1 MIYLNIEPTIFYEYH
16 EYNVVLFLAESGE
29 VLTMS
34 FLVGLPD
41 LEWKLI
47 YVGSAEDENYYQ
59 QLESVLV
66 GPMNVGTYRFV
77 LEVNRLLINDF
88 VICIMNS
95 AIKMMFHNCA
105 EIRLFILQ
113 LGSCF
118 APTLEHQFSCSG

>member
-1 MIYLNIEPTIFYEYH
+1 MTYLNIEPTIFYEYH

-59 QLESVLV
+59 QFESVLV
-66 GPMNVGTYRFV
+66 GPVNVGTYHFV
-77 LEVNRLLINDF
+77 LEVVER
-88 VICIMNS
+88 C
-95 AIKMMFHNCA
+95 
-105 EIRLFILQ
+105 RP
-113 LGSCF
+113 GSGVVRS
-118 APTLEHQFSCSG
+118 TTVQ